1 MILFVFYPCTLFC
14 WPWASFCVL
23 RSLSWVNAPKAQ
35 LFQLLAGFC
44 RPKSR
49 SWNKQTASTKGLKDR
64 GYVCTK
70 SQMLAW
76 TLEELLQS
84 SVGCFSEEHYII
96 YISFTQKLIQET
108 ASPAFEKA
116 GFYQQP
122 QKAAFLKTTTQTNR
136 PYIISKTSLKL
147 HLLFSHIGSI
157 LNISPS

>member
-1 MILFVFYPCTLFC
+1 
-14 WPWASFCVL
+14 
-23 RSLSWVNAPKAQ
+23 
-35 LFQLLAGFC
+35 
-44 RPKSR
+44 
-49 SWNKQTASTKGLKDR
+49 
-64 GYVCTK
+64 
-70 SQMLAW
+70 MLAW

-96 YISFTQKLIQET
+96 YISFIQKLIQET

-136 PYIISKTSLKL
+136 LYSISKTSLKL
-147 HLLFSHIGSI
+147 YLPFSHIVSI